1 MNSKRGAAIRLAGGM
16 VNFNAP
22 SGAPPEIAD
31 DGPVLDQ
38 DSIAEAMVELAAL
51 VTGDDGDQAL
61 GDNAEEAPYPSQHDH
76 PGWPILPSYAVVI
89 CWL

>member
-1 MNSKRGAAIRLAGGM
+1 MHSKRGSAIRLAGGM

-22 SGAPPEIAD
+22 SSTPPETAD
-31 DGPVLDQ
+31 YGPVLDQ
-38 DSIAEAMVELAAL
+38 DSIAEAMIELAGL

-61 GDNAEEAPYPSQHDH
+61 GDIAEEAPYPSQHDH
-76 PGWPILPSYAVVI
+76 PGWPILPSYAVVV

>member
-1 MNSKRGAAIRLAGGM
+1 MNNKRGAAIRLASGM

-22 SGAPPEIAD
+22 SAAPPEIAD
-31 DGPVLDQ
+31 DGSVFDH
-38 DSIAEAMVELAAL
+38 DSIAEAMAELAAL
-51 VTGDDGDQAL
+51 VTGDDGDEAL